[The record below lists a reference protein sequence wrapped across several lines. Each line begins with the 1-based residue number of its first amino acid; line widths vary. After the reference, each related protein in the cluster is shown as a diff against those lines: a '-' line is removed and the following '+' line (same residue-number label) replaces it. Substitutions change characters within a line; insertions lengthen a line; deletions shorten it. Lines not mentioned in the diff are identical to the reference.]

1 MTRSFWN
8 WLAISTLWLSTIFTP
23 FTNVTLASD
32 WDHVVWDKDS
42 WEITVYSDNFSIT
55 LQDKDL
61 WANNVWETWN
71 YYQYWNNQPWDNEN
85 ENTKNIRSGYT
96 TNTYRNN
103 WWWWNDVFAIY
114 EDSDYLNGYDNVNHI
129 AINVL
134 ERRWPCPNG
143 YHVPSAWEWNELI
156 KIWCEQKEWCNAQ
169 SLTNWFY
176 ALNDGYW
183 QSFIEEMHLVPGGF
197 LYNKYYSKNVRN
209 WPSYDVI
216 ENNAWDLSGNESTP
230 RLCVFRSNNAIY
242 AQLIDDVK
250 GVTLASSS
258 SLELK
263 QKHNNIEAAS
273 AVGKDIAEKAKKAKI
288 KTVVFDRG
296 GYLYH
301 GRVKALAEAAR
312 ENGLEF

>member
-209 WPSYDVI
+209 WHSYDVI
-216 ENNAWDLSGNESTP
+216 ENNAWDLSAN
-230 RLCVFRSNNAIY
+230 
-242 AQLIDDVK
+242 
-250 GVTLASSS
+250 
-258 SLELK
+258 
-263 QKHNNIEAAS
+263 
-273 AVGKDIAEKAKKAKI
+273 
-288 KTVVFDRG
+288 
-296 GYLYH
+296 
-301 GRVKALAEAAR
+301 
-312 ENGLEF
+312 